1 MIEKVKAVF
10 EEINW
15 TKILHYLLLFTLFFY
30 LNFSLLN
37 FYFLKGQGDNL
48 SDQFLIL
55 KTFCI
60 TAYVLSV
67 LGIAVYLS
75 SYFKRKFFIE
85 IASGYVI
92 YLFISYF
99 LVVTRNLNNGD
110 FKWWNLIK
118 NDFLQFSFLPTIIF
132 ILLLSATIFYLS
144 SKFQVRELLDSF
156 LDEFDSYR
164 LVTIGLIASLALNGS
179 LFY

>member
-85 IASGYVI
+85 IVSCRE
-92 YLFISYF
+92 ISRSCLCFYK
-99 LVVTRNLNNGD
+99 RKD
-110 FKWWNLIK
+110 K
-118 NDFLQFSFLPTIIF
+118 SFM
-132 ILLLSATIFYLS
+132 
-144 SKFQVRELLDSF
+144 K
-156 LDEFDSYR
+156 
-164 LVTIGLIASLALNGS
+164 
-179 LFY
+179 